1 MKMKGILKGTQ
12 QGLLLRP
19 LPEAWEETLNAL
31 QETLAEAQGFFQGGR
46 VILEAGARE
55 LTEADLQALRTL
67 LESHGLQLWVVLG
80 EEETTQR
87 AARRLNLLT
96 RLPGEAS
103 SAPVPSGAP
112 PAPAAPE
119 PPPAPETLFV
129 RRTLRSGQ
137 VLEARGDLTLIGDV
151 NPGAELVAGGSI
163 VVWGHLRG
171 IVHAG
176 AFGDETAVICAL
188 DLDPQQL
195 RIASKI
201 AVAPKSKRRHI
212 QPEQARL
219 DKGDII
225 VEPWSAK

>member
-31 QETLAEAQGFFQGGR
+31 QETLDEAQGFFQGGR
-46 VILEAGARE
+46 VILEAGARA
-55 LTEADLQALRTL
+55 LTEADLEALRAL

-112 PAPAAPE
+112 PAPAVPE
-119 PPPAPETLFV
+119 PSPAPETLFV
-129 RRTLRSGQ
+129 KRTLRSGQ

-201 AVAPKSKRRHI
+201 AVAPKGKRRHI

-219 DKGDII
+219 DKGEII
-225 VEPWSAK
+225 VESWSAK